1 MCVGAE
7 YAAIVRKRT
16 YHPKFALETFVTT
29 PDPKSANDLATERT
43 DLAARRTVMAAER
56 TLMAWVR
63 TGLSMI
69 SFGFTIY
76 KVLQAFKEAG
86 SILPNEHSPRRI
98 GLFLTGLGTVSVVI
112 GTIEYWQSFRDLKGE
127 YDVRIWRPAF
137 IMALVMSAAGL
148 FLFLGI
154 ISKLL

>member
-1 MCVGAE
+1 VTDPVQKTSNELAE
-7 YAAIVRKRT
+7 
-16 YHPKFALETFVTT
+16 
-29 PDPKSANDLATERT
+29 ERT
-43 DLAARRTVMAAER
+43 DLAARRTVMAADR

-76 KVLQAFKEAG
+76 KVLQAFQAAG
-86 SILPNEHSPRRI
+86 SILPHEDTPRRI
-98 GLFLTGLGTVSVVI
+98 GLFLTGLGTVSIVI
-112 GTIEYWQSFRDLKGE
+112 GTIEYWQTLRDMKGE

-137 IMALVMSAAGL
+137 IMALIMSAAGL

-154 ISKLL
+154 ISKVL